1 MGADSIRTSNFKD
14 HATTDQHTHATLLS
28 KKEQAEAAG
37 QGPSSYAPVAK
48 ALHHL
53 SEDAKGPLRA
63 KCCLC
68 DCHGEASFFQIPN
81 SLARHGVNIGT
92 SYLNHSACI

>member
-1 MGADSIRTSNFKD
+1 VKGPTTSNIKD
-14 HATTDQHTHATLLS
+14 HASTAHATLLS
-28 KKEQAEAAG
+28 KKAQAEAAG

-63 KCCLC
+63 KFDVAYVIATEKLAFTKYPTLLNYW
-68 DCHGEASFFQIPN
+68 HGM
-81 SLARHGVNIGT
+81 V
-92 SYLNHSACI
+92 